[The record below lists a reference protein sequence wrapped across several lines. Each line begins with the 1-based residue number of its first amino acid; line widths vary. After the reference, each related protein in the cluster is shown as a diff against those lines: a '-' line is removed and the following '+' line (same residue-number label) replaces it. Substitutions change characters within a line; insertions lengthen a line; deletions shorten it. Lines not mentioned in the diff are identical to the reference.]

1 MAQDVAERLANILSL
16 QLNEKIE
23 PGQAVS
29 MQEHQ
34 AWDSLKQI
42 EIIMCVE
49 ETFGIS
55 FRAQEIPALTSQALL
70 LERVRE
76 LLGRS

>member
-1 MAQDVAERLANILSL
+1 MGQDVAERLAYILSL

-29 MQEHQ
+29 MSEHP

-55 FRAQEIPALTSQALL
+55 FRTQDIPTLTSQELL
-70 LERVRE
+70 LARVRE
-76 LLGRS
+76 LMGRT